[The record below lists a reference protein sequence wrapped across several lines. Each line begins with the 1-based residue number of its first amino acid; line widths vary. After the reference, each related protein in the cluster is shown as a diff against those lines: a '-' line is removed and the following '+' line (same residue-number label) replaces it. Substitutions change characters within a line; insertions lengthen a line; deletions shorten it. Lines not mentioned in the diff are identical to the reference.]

1 LLTLIVITT
10 MSWVAH
16 ISVDRL
22 FSLEIFGKS
31 RSLTSKSVAL
41 LGIALILRAGLNSP
55 LSVTF
60 FRLMICYTLAGIFR
74 QLGCRVFRNKFSI
87 TITACTWLTIAMGY
101 WLFEIMVLPSME
113 AAVTAKGWKLA
124 EINVILTLVGL
135 TLVSITIMYKFG
147 NFFGV
152 FVRQDTTHTLERV
165 AAVKGLIDEIVTASR
180 VERMNPQEQ
189 HMIERP
195 KRPSVYIRQ
204 SMALYLVQALIRTTS
219 GFNLTES
226 QAADLRHRSDKW
238 TEELKEENTYLS
250 ASGLR
255 ETQLFVSYIL
265 QLNYLHRINND
276 AASLREGVQQ
286 EVMNWFQNIAQ
297 SPRNQLFIKQVQS
310 IVRKYTTTATL
321 STLDRIFL
329 PLPQGLEPVD
339 NGTYIRCLSIYAV
352 YLGIKDWTETRILTK
367 YVLPVFFTYRYIVS
381 RRGLHEEDESRPLIN
396 SLTPKTITFLFRVIA
411 FFFFLHI
418 THSKRLKS
426 LLPRVARNSLLFNFL
441 RFGIIPL
448 YFSLRRYINAN
459 WEVLQ

>member
-1 LLTLIVITT
+1 

-16 ISVDRL
+16 ISVARL

-41 LGIALILRAGLNSP
+41 VGIALIWRAGLNSP

-74 QLGCRVFRNKFSI
+74 QLGCRVLGNKFSI
-87 TITACTWLTIAMGY
+87 TITACTWLIIAMGY
-101 WLFEIMVLPSME
+101 WLFEIMVLPGVE
-113 AAVTAKGWKLA
+113 AAVRAKGWDLT

-135 TLVSITIMYKFG
+135 VLVSVTIMCKFG
-147 NFFGV
+147 IFFGV
-152 FVRQDTTHTLERV
+152 SVRQDTCHTLERV
-165 AAVKGLIDEIVTASR
+165 AAVKEQIDEIVTASR
-180 VERMNPQEQ
+180 VQRMNPQGQ
-189 HMIERP
+189 HIIERP
-195 KRPSVYIRQ
+195 ERPSVYIRQ
-204 SMALYLVQALIRTTS
+204 SIALYLVRALIRTTR
-219 GFNLTES
+219 GFNLTER

-250 ASGLR
+250 ARGLR

-286 EVMNWFQNIAQ
+286 EVMNWFQNVAQ
-297 SPRNQLFIKQVQS
+297 SPRNQLFIKQAQS
-310 IVRKYTTTATL
+310 IMRKYTTTATL

-329 PLPQGLEPVD
+329 PLPQGLEPVN
-339 NGTYIRCLSIYAV
+339 NGTYIRCLSVYAV
-352 YLGIKDWTETRILTK
+352 YLGIKDWTEMRVLTK
-367 YVLPVFFTYRYIVS
+367 YFLPIFFTYRYIVS
-381 RRGLHEEDESRPLIN
+381 RRGLYEEDDSRLLIN
-396 SLTPKTITFLFRVIA
+396 ALTPKRITSLFRVIA
-411 FFFFLHI
+411 FFFLLHI
-418 THSKRLKS
+418 THSSRMKS
-426 LLPRVARNSLLFNFL
+426 LLPRLARNSLLFNFL

-448 YFSLRRYINAN
+448 YLSLRRYINAN